1 MLFFKRHRR
10 FVFNYERD
18 IHSHVLPGL
27 DDGVRT
33 MDEAVM
39 IVRRMVATGLR
50 HLTCT
55 PHVAYPALMNSRR
68 DIESMLM
75 LLRAR
80 LAGEGINVSVDAGA
94 EYRMG
99 EFMLRIL
106 ERDEVI
112 ASAAGEVL
120 VEHSFVAPSVYA
132 DAIIFELRAREYV
145 PVMAHPE
152 RYSFYAGEVVRC
164 CERLKMSGCKIQVN
178 LLSFT
183 GFYGKEA
190 MVGARK
196 LYDSGLV
203 DYYAGDIHNLQ
214 QEMLLEKL
222 IGGASF

>member
-1 MLFFKRHRR
+1 MLFFKRQRR
-10 FVFNYERD
+10 FIFEYERD
-18 IHSHVLPGL
+18 VHSHVLPGL

-33 MDEAVM
+33 MDEAVLV
-39 IVRRMVATGLR
+39 IRRMTATGLR

-68 DIESMLM
+68 DIESMLV

-80 LAGEGINVSVDAGA
+80 LAREGVNITVDAGA

-99 EFMLRIL
+99 EFMLGLL
-106 ERDEVI
+106 ERDEII
-112 ASAAGEVL
+112 ASGAGEVL

-132 DAIIFELRAREYV
+132 DEILFGVRAKGYV

-152 RYSFYAGEVVRC
+152 RYPFYAGEVVKC
-164 CERLKMSGCKIQVN
+164 CEGLKALGCKVQVN
-178 LLSFT
+178 LLSFS

-190 MVGARK
+190 MAGARK
-196 LYDSGLV
+196 LYRSGLV
-203 DYYAGDIHNLQ
+203 DYYAGDIHNLR